1 MQIESPDNLEQR
13 QRKLFPQWLKT
24 RVKTLS
30 KQGLGVATNELYAL
44 AYGPD
49 KRVGLYTGCVVNGV
63 RWHVKHIEETRTTQ
77 NSGVMVPGTHGD
89 QQSNFYGRL
98 VNVVKIGFQDGYHV
112 ILFKCEWF
120 NTQPR
125 FFRKKKIH
133 RILRDYHLTS
143 LNTTNVWY
151 KDDPYVLAKQAQQIF
166 YLDDPKLGSGW
177 KVIQKIQHRHVWD
190 VLENEAA
197 HEVETIYDEGID
209 QDGEDIVI
217 TSRDEN
223 DL

>member
-1 MQIESPDNLEQR
+1 M
-13 QRKLFPQWLKT
+13 
-24 RVKTLS
+24 
-30 KQGLGVATNELYAL
+30 GVATNELSAL

-63 RWHVKHIEETRTTQ
+63 RWHVKHIKETHTTQ

-89 QQSNFYGRL
+89 QQFNFYGRL

-112 ILFKCEWF
+112 ILFNCEWF

-133 RILRDYHLTS
+133 CILRDYHLTS

-151 KDDPYVLAKQAQQIF
+151 KDDLYVLAKQAQQIF

-177 KVIQKIQHRHVWD
+177 KVIQKIRHRHAWD
-190 VLENEAA
+190 VPKNEAA
-197 HEVETIYDEGID
+197 HEVETIYDEGVD

-217 TSRDEN
+217 TS
-223 DL
+223 